1 MEISVRSGTDRL
13 TMPSMQRRKSSR
25 TRMLA
30 GYLISKLGERP
41 VTVRLSETKWPLFD
55 DAFLDKRN
63 AAVRTGD
70 YSDPLFDAA
79 KQFALADTV
88 VIAAP
93 YWDLSFPASLKQY
106 FEQITVSGLTFRYS
120 EEGIPQPLCRAKT
133 LWYVT
138 TAGGRIYSYEYGYG
152 YVRALTGALFGIRDA
167 RLIAAEELDAW
178 GADVGAI
185 LEKARKRIDVMVLD
199 A

>member
-1 MEISVRSGTDRL
+1 MLLFLDACSREG
-13 TMPSMQRRKSSR
+13 SR

-30 GYLISKLGERP
+30 GYLISRLGERP
-41 VTVRLSETKWPLFD
+41 ATVRLAERTWPVFD
-55 DAFLDKRN
+55 DTFLEKRN
-63 AAVRTGD
+63 AAVKTRD
-70 YSDPLFDAA
+70 FSDPVFDDA

-93 YWDLSFPASLKQY
+93 YWDLSFPAALKQY

-120 EEGIPQPLCRAKT
+120 DKGVPESLCRAKT

-138 TAGGRIYSYEYGYG
+138 TAGGRISSFEYGYG
-152 YVRALTGALFGIRDA
+152 YARALTGALFGIHDT
-167 RLIAAEELDAW
+167 RLVAAEELDIY

-185 LEKARKRIDVMVLD
+185 LEKARKRIDVMTLD
-199 A
+199 L